1 MTKLRLL
8 LAFTLVATSGIGCD
22 TISDLLNKKDK
33 TADEDGDEEED
44 DDSDSKDSDKP
55 KKKKKKKKG
64 EPNYLADTG
73 FRPEKDGFAFK
84 NTGGQYPKTPPVLT
98 ENVMVKMFGDKACVG
113 GDTKE
118 CSLTLPAQEWAHKV
132 NRYINGGQCEG
143 MAVASLTMFKGN
155 DKPKE
160 LFAFS
165 AHQVGRKEVT
175 PLIAE
180 YWAYQ
185 MTDPVQRERD
195 KWMATHTPNDVGDTL
210 VKMFKNGEMATLAF
224 FDRRSRQGHATT
236 PYAVEDRG
244 NNIQWIKMY
253 DNNAPDEERYIEID
267 RSANT
272 WKYNL
277 AGVNPGV
284 KPMMWGG
291 GADSHSI
298 SVIPMALRLK
308 KAVCPFCTDNGN
320 RTTIMPSS
328 ASLNIT
334 DEEGRRVAV
343 NDDGT
348 ITNEIPGAEVI
359 LTPGYLEGYAPLEPV
374 FVVPADKEYDIEV
387 SGSNVAGTSAG
398 EALGDDDKGVAV
410 FTAGAA
416 VTVEGA
422 QVNKTDKDTLT
433 IPREGGAVRYRP
445 GSGKMPAMKLAVDDD
460 KEGLSVRV
468 ANLKADAGDEVE
480 LKLDRKTR
488 KVTVGGGGKK
498 TDSYDLELKRSGGGE
513 RGIEREEQKGV
524 KFRQGE
530 SHGIETKRPV
540 RVKGQKAAPTRIQRG
555 SYVKPPPRIRN
566 EKEKDPKVRDPK
578 ARDEKDPKVRDPK
591 DRTPSAPSA
600 PQKPSDPPSRP
611 KAVTPPAPTTPQ
623 RGGPAPR
630 PRP

>member
-8 LAFTLVATSGIGCD
+8 LAFTLIATSGIGCD
-22 TISDLLNKKDK
+22 KVADLFQKKDK
-33 TADEDGDEEED
+33 TADEDSDDEEE

-64 EPNYLADTG
+64 EPTYLADTG

-84 NTGGQYPKTPPVLT
+84 NVGGQYPKTPPVLT
-98 ENVMVKMFGDKACVG
+98 ENVMVKMFGDKACVN

-118 CSLTLPAQEWAHKV
+118 CTLTLPAQEWAHMV

-143 MAVASLTMFKGN
+143 MAVASLTMFKGA

-185 MTDPVQRERD
+185 MTDPVRSERNKSLRNMTPRDVAD
-195 KWMATHTPNDVGDTL
+195 KL
-210 VKMFKNGEMATLAF
+210 VEMFKKGELATLAF
-224 FDRRSRQGHATT
+224 FSRQGGHATT
-236 PYAVEDRG
+236 PYAVEDKG

-277 AGVNPGV
+277 AGINPGV
-284 KPMMWGG
+284 KPMIWGG

-298 SVIPMALRLK
+298 AVVPMELRLK
-308 KAVCPFCTDNGN
+308 KATCPFCSDNGG
-320 RTTIMPSS
+320 RTTIMPRSTS
-328 ASLNIT
+328 ISIT
-334 DEEGRRVAV
+334 DQDGRKVAV
-343 NDDGT
+343 NDDGS

-359 LTPGYLEGYAPLEPV
+359 QTPSYLEGYAPLEPM
-374 FVVPADKEYDIEV
+374 FVMPADNDYDIDV
-387 SGSNVAGTSAG
+387 AGSTVAGTSAG
-398 EALGDDDKGVAV
+398 ESLGDDDKGVAV
-410 FTAGAA
+410 FTAGSALS
-416 VTVEGA
+416 VEGA
-422 QVNKTDKDTLT
+422 AVSKTDKDTLS

-445 GSGKMPAMKLAVDDD
+445 GTGKMPAMKLAVDDD

-468 ANLKADAGDEVE
+468 ANMKADAGDEVE

-488 KVTVGGGGKK
+488 KVVVGGGGKK

-524 KFRQGE
+524 KFRLGE
-530 SHGIETKRPV
+530 SHAIETKRPT
-540 RVKGQKAAPTRIQRG
+540 RVKGQKASPTRIQRG
-555 SYVKPPPRIRN
+555 TYVKPPLRVR
-566 EKEKDPKVRDPK
+566 KDAKDTK
-578 ARDEKDPKVRDPK
+578 GRDEKDTKARDNDKDLKV
-591 DRTPSAPSA
+591 RTPSAPSA
-600 PQKPSDPPSRP
+600 PPKPNDPPSRP
-611 KAVTPPAPTTPQ
+611 KANTPPAPTGAP
-623 RGGPAPR
+623 RNGGPAPR
-630 PRP
+630 RP

>member
-8 LAFTLVATSGIGCD
+8 LAFTLIATSAGLGGVGCD
-22 TISDLLNKKDK
+22 KVADLFEKKDK
-33 TADEDGDEEED
+33 AADEDNDEDEED
-44 DDSDSKDSDKP
+44 DDSDSEKP
-55 KKKKKKKKG
+55 KKKKKKKKKG
-64 EPNYLADTG
+64 EPSYVADTG
-73 FRPEKDGFAFK
+73 FRPAKDGFAFK

-118 CSLTLPAQEWAHKV
+118 CTLTLPAQEWAHMV

-185 MTDPVQRERD
+185 MTDPVRSERN
-195 KWMATHTPNDVGDTL
+195 KSLRNHTPKDIADKL
-210 VKMFKNGEMATLAF
+210 VEMFKKGDLATLAF
-224 FDRRSRQGHATT
+224 FDNRSRMGHATT
-236 PYAVEDRG
+236 PYAVEDKG

-284 KPMMWGG
+284 KPMVWGG

-298 SVIPMALRLK
+298 SVVPMELRLK
-308 KAVCPFCTDNGN
+308 KATCPFCADNGG
-320 RTTIMPSS
+320 RTTIMPRSTS
-328 ASLNIT
+328 ISIT
-334 DEEGRRVAV
+334 DQEGRKVAV
-343 NDDGT
+343 NEDGSV
-348 ITNEIPGAEVI
+348 TNEIPGAEVI
-359 LTPGYLEGYAPLEPV
+359 QTPSYLEGYAPLEPM
-374 FVVPADKEYDIEV
+374 FVMPADNDYDIDV
-387 SGSNVAGTSAG
+387 AGSTAVGTSAG
-398 EALGDDDKGVAV
+398 ESMGDDDKGVAV
-410 FTAGAA
+410 FTAGSA
-416 VTVEGA
+416 VSVEGA
-422 QVNKTDKDTLT
+422 AVNKTDKDTLT

-468 ANLKADAGDEVE
+468 ANMKAEAGDEVE

-498 TDSYDLELKRSGGGE
+498 TDSYDLELRRSGGGE

-555 SYVKPPPRIRN
+555 TYVKPPPRVR
-566 EKEKDPKVRDPK
+566 KVKDRDPKVRD
-578 ARDEKDPKVRDPK
+578 RDEKAPLRDLK
-591 DRTPSAPSA
+591 ERTPSAP
-600 PQKPSDPPSRP
+600 PKPNDPPSRP
-611 KAVTPPAPTTPQ
+611 KAVTPPAPTTPP
-623 RGGPAPR
+623 RNGGPAPR